1 MDIPKFEDSQSQIVA
16 GPGGYA
22 VGGSGVGIGG
32 RGMSRGPKIDDF
44 LPKQEYRMTNPN
56 IQIYSEEIQKQQEEQ
71 IRRNYPQLAD

>member
-1 MDIPKFEDSQSQIVA
+1 MDIPKFEDSQSQIVG

-56 IQIYSEEIQKQQEEQ
+56 I
-71 IRRNYPQLAD
+71 